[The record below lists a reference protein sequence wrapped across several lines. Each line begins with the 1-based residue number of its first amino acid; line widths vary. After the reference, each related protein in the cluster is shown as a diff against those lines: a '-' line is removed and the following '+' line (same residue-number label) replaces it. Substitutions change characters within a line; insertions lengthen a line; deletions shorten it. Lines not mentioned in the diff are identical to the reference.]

1 MFNRKEEKIVPGKH
15 VIDEDMLTSDE
26 QNKKLSN
33 KQKLKKAKRSKRNT
47 EEEKCKVC
55 DNKNNEW
62 VCRNCGDSLDEEG
75 SDRWIVYNI
84 CEDNFTSSA
93 LVFTIRKMN
102 IGLLYFNVKNVW
114 NISMIVAKLNE

>member
-47 EEEKCKVC
+47 EEKCKVC
-55 DNKNNEW
+55 DNKTMSGFVGIVVTVW
-62 VCRNCGDSLDEEG
+62 MKKDQTDE
-75 SDRWIVYNI
+75 
-84 CEDNFTSSA
+84 
-93 LVFTIRKMN
+93 
-102 IGLLYFNVKNVW
+102 
-114 NISMIVAKLNE
+114 

>member
-1 MFNRKEEKIVPGKH
+1 MPGKH
-15 VIDEDMLTSDE
+15 VIDEDILTSDE

-47 EEEKCKVC
+47 EEKCKVC

-75 SDRWIVYNI
+75 SDR
-84 CEDNFTSSA
+84 
-93 LVFTIRKMN
+93 
-102 IGLLYFNVKNVW
+102 
-114 NISMIVAKLNE
+114 